1 MMVDENKKILPV
13 GEQMPKLF
21 ISFPLIGSENFPFP
35 IVINCQDFQPN
46 ETRSNIALV
55 ENADSTDSK
64 INKEIINKS
73 VGFFEEFLEKL
84 IELNYQNF
92 ENFIKIAKYTKDS
105 ERSEGFVKRNIYQ
118 NLYSIIEKKEIIKC
132 NDDKMRCLNNKDLY
146 IIYDEDDEVRKEM
159 NNILSR
165 CKNIFYPCIWIK

>member
-1 MMVDENKKILPV
+1 MVDADKNILPV
-13 GEQMPKLF
+13 GDKMPKLF

-35 IVINCQDFQPN
+35 IIINCQDLQPN

-55 ENADSTDSK
+55 ENEDSTDSK

-84 IELNYQNF
+84 IELNYHNF
-92 ENFIKIAKYTKDS
+92 ENFIKIANYKEDS

-118 NLYSIIEKKEIIKC
+118 NLYSIIQNKRIIKC
-132 NDDKMRCLNNKDLY
+132 NDDKMRCLNDDDLY
-146 IIYDEDDEVRKEM
+146 IVYDEDEELRKEM
-159 NNILSR
+159 KQMLSR
-165 CKNIFYPCIWIK
+165 CKNIFYPIEPDN